1 MNEVLERIKKIT
13 AEQLDLEESKITPE
27 SSFINDLGAD
37 SLDTVELI
45 MAMEDQFDIEIPDE
59 EAQKIS
65 TVKEAAEYISN
76 KIAKKEEL

>member
-1 MNEVLERIKKIT
+1 MKTSGVTKENYKLEKKY
-13 AEQLDLEESKITPE
+13 DLWDIIITP
-27 SSFINDLGAD
+27 
-37 SLDTVELI
+37 
-45 MAMEDQFDIEIPDE
+45 E

>member
-1 MNEVLERIKKIT
+1 
-13 AEQLDLEESKITPE
+13 
-27 SSFINDLGAD
+27 
-37 SLDTVELI
+37 